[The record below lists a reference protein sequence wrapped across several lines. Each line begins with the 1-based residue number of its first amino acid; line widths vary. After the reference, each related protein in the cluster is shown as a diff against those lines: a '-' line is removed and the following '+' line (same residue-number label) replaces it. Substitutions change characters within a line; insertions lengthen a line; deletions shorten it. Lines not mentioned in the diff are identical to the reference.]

1 MEALAPFL
9 ATYGYIGIAAIVLL
23 GNLGFPVPE
32 EAVVLFAGYL
42 TWRGALRLPL
52 VLLVAVGS
60 AVVGDNLGYWLGRK
74 KGRDLLLRYG
84 RYVAIT
90 PRLIRKGDR
99 FFRDHGD
106 QTVFLARFVA
116 GVRFLAGP
124 LAGAAEM
131 PFPRFFLFNLT
142 GAVVWIGVIVG
153 LGNLFGAHL
162 HILLRRI
169 RHVEVLGVGFALA
182 IPLIIWLRHRKA
194 ANGKECW
201 EGLKAAHREVRF
213 RSSDSR
219 GSHGAHESPLLED
232 SDPKARRNQAKERP
246 PVGERLQPTKTYP
259 RSATG
264 YGASRQS
271 TSSSPAG
278 RPVDPWRR
286 REEITYG

>member
-32 EAVVLFAGYL
+32 EAAVLFAGYL
-42 TWRGALRLPL
+42 TWRGTLRVPL

-60 AVVGDNLGYWLGRK
+60 AVVGDNLGYWLGRT
-74 KGRDLLLRYG
+74 KGRGLLLRYG

-99 FFRDHGD
+99 FFQDHGD
-106 QTVFLARFVA
+106 QTIFLARFVA
-116 GVRFLAGP
+116 GIRFLAGP
-124 LAGAAEM
+124 LAGAAGM
-131 PFPRFFLFNLT
+131 PFPRFFLLNLT

-169 RHVEVLGVGFALA
+169 RQVEVLGVGFALG
-182 IPLIIWLRHRKA
+182 ILLIIWLRHRR
-194 ANGKECW
+194 ANGKERY
-201 EGLKAAHREVRF
+201 LKAALRGIRS

-219 GSHGAHESPLLED
+219 GSYGAHESPPFED
-232 SDPKARRNQAKERP
+232 SDPKARRN
-246 PVGERLQPTKTYP
+246 
-259 RSATG
+259 
-264 YGASRQS
+264 
-271 TSSSPAG
+271 
-278 RPVDPWRR
+278 
-286 REEITYG
+286 